1 MLPNRQTSPASCR
14 NEPLF
19 SRKSATVW
27 SRLTV
32 PSPNRARASSS
43 SNSPLSAVGLTS
55 SCSLAP
61 HKLTIDSKPP
71 RPEIPRSRSL
81 HHRHALHPG
90 PRPRRRVIAI
100 GPDSATDFTIG
111 EHIFAQSRLPL
122 NQVLNDFNGLQ
133 QYALVDIKYA
143 ARVADTGL
151 SDDEAATIPVN
162 VATGFVVFFAESG
175 FGLPLPDSGV
185 DFDYASQ
192 KLVVIGAATN
202 CGRYAIQFAKWLGF
216 GVIVA
221 VAGLRTAE
229 ELRELGATHVVDRH
243 ADDVLRQVR
252 DIVGDELVYAL
263 DAFNFGPKQEL
274 GVAVLSDSR
283 RGTLATL
290 APAVGELDR
299 AKIGEKRAGY
309 ERRFIRGSCANHS
322 DDFTKLFWER
332 ITGWLKA
339 GVIRPSR
346 FRVID
351 GLDAD
356 EINAALD
363 EYRDMTGMK
372 VQVHPNV

>member
-1 MLPNRQTSPASCR
+1 MSQKALILPEIGHRLVEINRPIPQPGKG
-14 NEPLF
+14 ELLI
-19 SRKSATVW
+19 K
-27 SRLTV
+27 
-32 PSPNRARASSS
+32 
-43 SNSPLSAVGLTS
+43 LTS
-55 SCSLAP
+55 AGLNPHDQKSRDRGLFVTSTPYIPAHDLAG
-61 HKLTIDSKPP
+61 
-71 RPEIPRSRSL
+71 EI
-81 HHRHALHPG
+81 
-90 PRPRRRVIAI
+90 IAI
-100 GPDSATDFTIG
+100 GPDTCTDFTIG

-133 QYALVDIKYA
+133 QSALVDIKYA

-162 VATGFVVFFAESG
+162 VATGFVVFFSEGG

-221 VAGLRTAE
+221 VAGLRTE
-229 ELRELGATHVVDRH
+229 DELREIGATHVVDRH
-243 ADDVLRQVR
+243 ADDVLSRVR

-263 DAFNFGPKQEL
+263 DAFNFGPRQEL

-283 RGTLATL
+283 RGTLVTL
-290 APAVGELDR
+290 APAVGEVDR
-299 AKIGEKRAGY
+299 ANIGEKRMGY
-309 ERRFIRGSCANHS
+309 ERRFIRGSCATHP

-332 ITGWLKA
+332 ITGWLKE
-339 GVIRPSR
+339 GVIRPSE
-346 FRVID
+346 FRVVE

-356 EINAALD
+356 KINAALD
-363 EYRDMTGMK
+363 EYRDMGGMK